1 MSEQNVEIVQRALA
15 ELGRET
21 FARDFV
27 WDVRTFR
34 DYPWSVREY
43 QGWSGFVEFCE
54 EWVSP
59 YDEWDQ
65 SIEGVRAAPDG
76 RIVVMSRQQGRLRD
90 THAWVD
96 ERYGFV
102 YTLEGGLIRRV
113 QMYRTPEEALEAAGL
128 RE

>member
-1 MSEQNVEIVQRALA
+1 MSEENVEIVRRALGA
-15 ELGRET
+15 LGHQS
-21 FARDFV
+21 FAPDFV

-34 DYPWSVREY
+34 DYPWPVREY

-65 SIEGVRAAPDG
+65 EIENLLGAPGG
-76 RIVVMSRQQGRLRD
+76 RILVVAHQRGRLRD

-96 ERYGFV
+96 ERYGLV
-102 YTLEGGLIRRV
+102 YAVEGGLIRRV

-128 RE
+128 SE

>member
-1 MSEQNVEIVQRALA
+1 MSHENVEIVRRALA
-15 ELGRET
+15 KLGHET

-43 QGWSGFVEFCE
+43 HGWSGFREFCE
-54 EWVSP
+54 QWVSP

-65 SIEGVRAAPDG
+65 EVEEVRAAPEG
-76 RIVVMSRQQGRLRD
+76 RTVVVAQQRGRLRG
-90 THAWVD
+90 TQAWVN
-96 ERYGFV
+96 ERYGLV
-102 YTLEGGLIRRV
+102 YTLEGALIRRV

>member
-1 MSEQNVEIVQRALA
+1 MSQQNIEIVRRALA
-15 ELGRET
+15 ELGHET
-21 FARDFV
+21 FAADFV

-43 QGWSGFVEFCE
+43 QGWSGFAEFCAD
-54 EWVSP
+54 WVSP
-59 YDEWDQ
+59 YDEWNQ
-65 SIEGVRAAPDG
+65 EIEDLRAAPGD
-76 RIVVMSRQQGRLRD
+76 RIVVVSHQRGRLRD

-96 ERYGFV
+96 ERYGLV

-113 QMYRTPEEALEAAGL
+113 RMYRTPEEALEAAGL

>member
-1 MSEQNVEIVQRALA
+1 MVRRALA
-15 ELGRET
+15 ELGHET
-21 FARDFV
+21 FARDFI

-34 DYPWSVREY
+34 DYPWCIREY

-65 SIEGVRAAPDG
+65 EIEDLLAAPGD
-76 RIVVMSRQQGRLRD
+76 RIVVVTHQRGRLRD

-96 ERYGFV
+96 EHYGLV

-113 QMYRTPEEALEAAGL
+113 QMYRTPKEALEAAGL
-128 RE
+128 SE